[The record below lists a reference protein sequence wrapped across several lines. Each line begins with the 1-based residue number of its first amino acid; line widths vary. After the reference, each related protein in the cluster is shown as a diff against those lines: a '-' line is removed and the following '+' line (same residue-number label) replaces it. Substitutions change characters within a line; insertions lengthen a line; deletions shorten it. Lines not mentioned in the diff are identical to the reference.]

1 MGINAGLWLD
11 HRQAVVVVI
20 SDKGIDT
27 QRILSGVE
35 KQLRRSGDSPL
46 KGPFEAQSVP
56 ADDNQEAI
64 LTGAL
69 NIYYDEVIVWISQAE
84 ALLLFGPAEAKDELK
99 KRLEH
104 SGLGT
109 LIVGVETADKMTD
122 RQIEAKVK
130 QYFQGRSGH
139 HCRTT
144 DG

>member
-11 HRQAVVVVI
+11 HRQAVIVVI
-20 SDKGIDT
+20 SDKGIVT

-46 KGPFEAQSVP
+46 KGPYEAQSVP
-56 ADDNQEAI
+56 ADDSQEAI

-69 NIYYDEVIVWISQAE
+69 NTYYDEVIGWISQAD

-104 SGLGT
+104 SGLGK
-109 LIVGVETADKMTD
+109 LIIGVETADKMTD

-130 QYFQGRSGH
+130 QYFQGGSGL
-139 HCRTT
+139 HCRST